1 MLLYLDASAL
11 VKRYVEEA
19 GSRDVATAIEEATA
33 VATSLFSRAEGAA
46 ALAKAV
52 RVGSLSREEAQAA
65 VQILRAEW
73 ADFVRVKLT
82 ELVVA
87 RADQLAWRFGLR
99 GYDAIHLASALLW
112 QETMGEAVRFAAYD
126 RRLWQAGAES
136 GLQPFPEDFPTQIW
150 P

>member
-112 QETMGEAVRFAAYD
+112 
-126 RRLWQAGAES
+126 
-136 GLQPFPEDFPTQIW
+136 
-150 P
+150 